1 VDLGAA
7 AVTRPS
13 LDQLLW
19 RVYQESQTLLREAER
34 LDAGRLPR
42 IAERLMPLSRA
53 VEAVEDHE
61 ARQAEAED
69 RAAARMGWL

>member
-1 VDLGAA
+1 MP
-7 AVTRPS
+7 RSS

-53 VEAVEDHE
+53 VERVEDRLQHE
-61 ARQAEAED
+61 AERED
-69 RAAARMGWL
+69 AIAQRMGWI

>member
-1 VDLGAA
+1 MPRHIDDMLW
-7 AVTRPS
+7 AVFREA
-13 LDQLLW
+13 QC
-19 RVYQESQTLLREAER
+19 LLREAER

>member
-1 VDLGAA
+1 MRHP
-7 AVTRPS
+7 RPGI
-13 LDQLLW
+13 DALLW
-19 RVYQESQTLLREAER
+19 TVFREAQCLLREAER

>member
-1 VDLGAA
+1 MPRL
-7 AVTRPS
+7 S

-34 LDAGRLPR
+34 LDASRLPR

-61 ARQAEAED
+61 QRAAEAED

>member
-1 VDLGAA
+1 
-7 AVTRPS
+7 VTRPS
-13 LDQLLW
+13 LDQLLY
-19 RVYQESQTLLREAER
+19 RVFREAQCLLREAER

-53 VEAVEDHE
+53 VEAVEDFE
-61 ARQAEAED
+61 ARAAEAED

>member
-1 VDLGAA
+1 MPRL
-7 AVTRPS
+7 S

>member
-1 VDLGAA
+1 LW
-7 AVTRPS
+7 AVF
-13 LDQLLW
+13 
-19 RVYQESQTLLREAER
+19 QEAQTLLREAER

-61 ARQAEAED
+61 QRCAEAED
-69 RAAARMGWL
+69 RAAQRLGWL

>member
-1 VDLGAA
+1 MPRL
-7 AVTRPS
+7 S

-19 RVYQESQTLLREAER
+19 SVYQEARYLLREAER

-42 IAERLMPLSRA
+42 IAERLLPLSRA
-53 VEAVEDHE
+53 VERVEDFE
-61 ARQAEAED
+61 QRAAEAED

>member
-1 VDLGAA
+1 MP
-7 AVTRPS
+7 RPS